1 MKMTDLVSCH
11 LSSDIKKKSISNFL
25 RFICLELISFL
36 THLLWVFLLKSL
48 FVLGF
53 FYKYYLLLQT
63 YKSSVGSKKTTNEN
77 PTKNMGIFHFVITES
92 WQAIPHGFTWVLKAS
107 PNFSTRR
114 FGLFHGNSSIKMRL
128 LQPQRID

>member
-1 MKMTDLVSCH
+1 MKMTALVSCH
-11 LSSDIKKKSISNFL
+11 LSSDIKKKYF
-25 RFICLELISFL
+25 ELSQAHLFKAHIFL
-36 THLLWVFLLKSL
+36 THLFWVSLLKSP

-63 YKSSVGSKKTTNEN
+63 YKSSVGRKKTTNES
-77 PTKNMGIFHFVITES
+77 PTKNMGIFHFVVIKS

-114 FGLFHGNSSIKMRL
+114 FGLFHGNSSIKRRL
-128 LQPQRID
+128 LQPQKTD